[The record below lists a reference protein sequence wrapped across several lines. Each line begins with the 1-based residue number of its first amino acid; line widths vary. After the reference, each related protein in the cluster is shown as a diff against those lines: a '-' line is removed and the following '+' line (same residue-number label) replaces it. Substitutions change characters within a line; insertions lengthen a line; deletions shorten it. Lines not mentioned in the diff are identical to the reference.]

1 MGKRRRAR
9 EFALQVLFQL
19 DIAKN
24 NPEDAVRLFWELN
37 PADPEIVDFSNFLIY
52 GTLEHLDEIDHLVI
66 KYSKHWNI
74 NRMAV
79 VDRNVLR
86 YSIFELLY
94 AKDVPLKVTINEA
107 IEIAKIYGAD
117 DSGRFI
123 NGILDRIS
131 KELPIKTDN
140 NDSKQF
146 HDPDLEYP

>member
-19 DIAKN
+19 DITN
-24 NPEDAVRLFWELN
+24 GNPEDALRLFWELN
-37 PADPEIVDFSNFLIY
+37 PADQEITDFANLLIY
-52 GTLEHLDEIDHLVI
+52 GTLKHLEEIDHLII

-74 NRMAV
+74 NRMAA

-94 AKDVPLKVTINEA
+94 AKNVPMKVTINEA
-107 IEIAKIYGAD
+107 IEIAKIYGSD

-131 KELPIKTDN
+131 KELPVKTDD
-140 NDSKQF
+140 NDPKRLNDRVS
-146 HDPDLEYP
+146 